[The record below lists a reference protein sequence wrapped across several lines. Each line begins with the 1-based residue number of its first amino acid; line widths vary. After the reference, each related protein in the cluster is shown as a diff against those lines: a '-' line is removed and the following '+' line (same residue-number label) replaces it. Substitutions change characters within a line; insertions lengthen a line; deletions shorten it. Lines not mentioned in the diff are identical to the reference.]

1 MKLTNDLHLQSKVVC
16 RCANQ
21 AYALKVSFT
30 WALEAA
36 AEHSEANEVSIVS

>member
-36 AEHSEANEVSIVS
+36 EHSEANEVSIVS